1 MNKSRDAVALMP
13 SASYAGCRAACTVA
27 ANLLCS
33 ARIQGNANFGLW
45 LSFSPR
51 LHTSACHSGRCARC
65 FPALLASTRGSELMS
80 PSGDCC
86 GAPVMV
92 SVSCSPVWRSS
103 PGLCILLSAPIQ
115 QSAPPPPTPTLHTQ
129 QTFSKAGKLALWAT
143 RTAFSLAALASL
155 HKPPVTWARLHTGGG
170 RPRKMPEKL

>member
-1 MNKSRDAVALMP
+1 MRGWRLFYLGPLWMNKSRDAVARMP
-13 SASYAGCRAACTVA
+13 SVSYAGCRTACTVA

-45 LSFSPR
+45 LSFSPS

-115 QSAPPPPTPTLHTQ
+115 QSAPPPPHPTHTADVLQ
-129 QTFSKAGKLALWAT
+129 SRKTSTLGCLIPRDTHCVLLG
-143 RTAFSLAALASL
+143 SISIAA
-155 HKPPVTWARLHTGGG
+155 
-170 RPRKMPEKL
+170 